1 MSIDHAF
8 LRQIPL
14 FATLADEDLAA
25 VARVTTEKQFERGAI
40 IVLEGENGGGLH
52 FVRAG
57 LVKIFKTSAEGKEQM
72 LKLIEPGQTFNDVPA
87 LDGKAQPASAA
98 ALEPSL
104 VWVTSGRDLRRLII
118 ERPAVAAAAIAS
130 LATALRFM
138 VSRVEDLSFRHV
150 TARVAKIVLE
160 QAAAI
165 SAGRVQHHL
174 TQQEMAAL
182 AGTAREVVGRALKE
196 LEQAGAITLQQ
207 GQITITNADILRLL
221 A

>member
-1 MSIDHAF
+1 
-8 LRQIPL
+8 
-14 FATLADEDLAA
+14 
-25 VARVTTEKQFERGAI
+25 
-40 IVLEGENGGGLH
+40 
-52 FVRAG
+52 
-57 LVKIFKTSAEGKEQM
+57 
-72 LKLIEPGQTFNDVPA
+72 
-87 LDGKAQPASAA
+87 
-98 ALEPSL
+98 
-104 VWVTSGRDLRRLII
+104 
-118 ERPAVAAAAIAS
+118 
-130 LATALRFM
+130 
-138 VSRVEDLSFRHV
+138 
-150 TARVAKIVLE
+150 VLE